1 MLSRLRNLNKINIL
15 QKNNI
20 CSISLKNNNAAG
32 TFGDKILQ
40 KNNNINKMMIDIKTI
55 QNTYN
60 DLDEY
65 KIMKFLLNYKS
76 YNENRYDLTNIM
88 EDIEEI
94 RKITKLKNDQILEI
108 ILLNKSNDNIKEKNN
123 KDIIENITRMM
134 LLFGCGYILVKL

>member
-123 KDIIENITRMM
+123 QDIIENITRMM